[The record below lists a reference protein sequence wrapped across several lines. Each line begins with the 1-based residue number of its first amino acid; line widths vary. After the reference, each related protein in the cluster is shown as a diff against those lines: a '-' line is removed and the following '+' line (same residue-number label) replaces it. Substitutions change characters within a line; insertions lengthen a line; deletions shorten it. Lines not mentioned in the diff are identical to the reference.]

1 MKVLHFYKTYYPDSY
16 GGVEQVIYQIVEG
29 VRQYGIESSILSL
42 SKHINLTEDQVENRY
57 RIRTNFKI
65 ASTDFSWHALKKFKE
80 LASEA
85 DVIHYHFPWPF
96 MDVIHFLSGIKNPT
110 LVTYHSDIVHQKFL
124 LKFYRPLMRYFLKSV
139 NIIVA
144 SSPNYLQS
152 SSALLPFKDKVHII
166 PFGLNSDIRLKLD
179 SQKKIV
185 WKNRLGDK
193 FFLFVGVHR
202 YYKGLTYL
210 IEANAKR
217 DLPMVIVGEGP
228 FTDKLKAQANQLGL
242 KNTHF
247 IGKVS
252 DEDKAILF
260 DLSFAFVFPS
270 HLRSEA
276 FGISLLEAAMFGKPM
291 ISCEI
296 GTGTS
301 FINLNSKT
309 GIVVPPADVEAL
321 SRALDNLW
329 DNPER
334 AQEMG
339 NNAKDRFEELFQANV
354 MCHSYAKL
362 YKNLLQK
369 SLLN

>member
-29 VRQYGIESSILSL
+29 VRKHDIESSILSL
-42 SKHINLTEDQVENRY
+42 SNQINLTEDKVGNRY
-57 RIRTNFKI
+57 RIRSNFKI

-80 LASEA
+80 LASQA

-96 MDVIHFLSGIKNPT
+96 MDIIHFLSGIRKPT

-124 LKFYRPLMRYFLKSV
+124 LKFYRPLMHYFLDSV
-139 NIIVA
+139 NVIVA

-152 SSALLPFKDKVHII
+152 SSSLLPFKDKVHII
-166 PFGLNSDIRLKLD
+166 PYCLNSDIRLKLN
-179 SQKKIV
+179 SQKKMA
-185 WKNRLGDK
+185 WKKILREK

-210 IEANAKR
+210 LEANAKR
-217 DLPMVIVGEGP
+217 DLPIVIVGEGP
-228 FTDKLKAQANQLGL
+228 FTDKLKVQANQLGL
-242 KNTHF
+242 KNTLF
-247 IGKVS
+247 IGQIS
-252 DEDKAILF
+252 DEDKAILL

-276 FGISLLEAAMFGKPM
+276 FGISLIEAAMFGKPM

-301 FINLNSKT
+301 FINLNGKT
-309 GIVVPPADVEAL
+309 GIVVPPADVDAL
-321 SRALDNLW
+321 SLALDNLW
-329 DNPER
+329 DNPEK
-334 AQEMG
+334 AKEMG
-339 NNAKDRFEELFQANV
+339 NNAKDRFEELFQADA
-354 MCHSYAKL
+354 MCHAYANL

-369 SLLN
+369 KLS